1 MTSSRRPSASRT
13 RVWMRDTSKALA
25 VLMANVRRTRD
36 QKPQAEVRREIA
48 GPTRHGRAR
57 PGHSLACTV
66 IPGRCDS
73 IEPGISR
80 FRVRLFE
87 APRNDG
93 GEIGRDYPEP
103 VVMQSHRH
111 DFPIPRRVS
120 PELCFIHYPL
130 LRQRAQGRPGGRC
143 TRGSRAKVGLR
154 RRENHRYRRIHSD
167 LPCAV
172 VLRLI
177 RDLPGE
183 PCRLPPGTPTPN
195 ASPPRVSRYAS
206 PKIEA
211 G

>member
-111 DFPIPRRVS
+111 DFPIPRA
-120 PELCFIHYPL
+120 CFARALLHSLPSFETEGAGKAGWPL
-130 LRQRAQGRPGGRC
+130 HPGLPRKSRLAQARKPQVQADTLRP
-143 TRGSRAKVGLR
+143 SLR
-154 RRENHRYRRIHSD
+154 SGFTAY
-167 LPCAV
+167 
-172 VLRLI
+172 
-177 RDLPGE
+177 
-183 PCRLPPGTPTPN
+183 T
-195 ASPPRVSRYAS
+195 
-206 PKIEA
+206 
-211 G
+211 